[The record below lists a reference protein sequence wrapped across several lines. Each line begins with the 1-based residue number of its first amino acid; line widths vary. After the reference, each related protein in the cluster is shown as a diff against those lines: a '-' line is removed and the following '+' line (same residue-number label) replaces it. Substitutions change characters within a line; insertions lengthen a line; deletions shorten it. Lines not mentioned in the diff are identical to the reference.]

1 MLARTTFLDHI
12 VTIFEELEIMKKAT
26 EFLSELYGH
35 DVSGAVTLQEL
46 FVRYYVYDQKQAS
59 LGLTPDVVQI
69 FKSNKQLKQN
79 RDYPVHIDPHFA
91 TVVLSLPSE
100 NYKESGMKV
109 KVYDASGKMSRR
121 WRGCG
126 RLTDFDEFGKE
137 MEREKNVNEYTVGP
151 FSILIFANPLPH
163 SVTSLVAGERVSAI
177 AFLGPEY

>member
-1 MLARTTFLDHI
+1 M
-12 VTIFEELEIMKKAT
+12 
-26 EFLSELYGH
+26 
-35 DVSGAVTLQEL
+35 
-46 FVRYYVYDQKQAS
+46 
-59 LGLTPDVVQI
+59 
-69 FKSNKQLKQN
+69 
-79 RDYPVHIDPHFA
+79 HIDPHFA
-91 TVVLSLPSE
+91 TVVLTLPSE

-163 SVTSLVAGERVSAI
+163 SVTSLVAGERVSVI